1 MTHAFTHYRQQQLVR
16 FLAVLLS
23 ITFCASLTAAEQS
36 QTLILVGSELS
47 SCSSLNMQQCDKNTQ
62 IAGKAEHLFSVT
74 AEKVKKITQQ
84 WPSTNQEVKSSTVK
98 VLLAIKAKSSA
109 SITKPALLWHWRDID
124 NTQLNSLSEQEY
136 HFVMDMLEVPQ
147 FSSQGQRLAEQV
159 NPSLNNEP
167 AINNILQFITGSLK
181 VANEQP
187 SVLAI
192 TAASRDPYAAAD
204 FTQGLL
210 STASV
215 NSQWLALTPALVKAI
230 TTNTCEKLPQYRQSE
245 MRLYNREAIYPDR
258 IQAENTLCS
267 NGVNSLVKLINNSTG
282 VIFNN
287 GEQDLT
293 RSVLFDENNQAY
305 PWTKALQ
312 TRPVVIGSGAGAAIQ
327 SGGKNTSGNIATI
340 TKGSSLLALQA
351 DINDSSMFNLA
362 GGLATFNYGM
372 IDTHFSEQ
380 NRTLRLATVLDKT
393 QQKFGFGIDEA
404 TALVVIKS
412 SAGNLITVIGKSG
425 VVYLKAKGNQHY
437 NYSYWPAGSVI
448 DIANEDFT
456 LSQRSIN
463 KALASIKIPALPLQR
478 FGSILTNA
486 KLRSLIQAMCLS
498 QEQSTVAQQD
508 QFILSLSVQANTAY
522 HRINKDQYGCA
533 ISHLEL
539 AVSTF

>member
-1 MTHAFTHYRQQQLVR
+1 M
-16 FLAVLLS
+16 
-23 ITFCASLTAAEQS
+23 
-36 QTLILVGSELS
+36 
-47 SCSSLNMQQCDKNTQ
+47 
-62 IAGKAEHLFSVT
+62 
-74 AEKVKKITQQ
+74 
-84 WPSTNQEVKSSTVK
+84 
-98 VLLAIKAKSSA
+98 
-109 SITKPALLWHWRDID
+109 
-124 NTQLNSLSEQEY
+124 
-136 HFVMDMLEVPQ
+136 
-147 FSSQGQRLAEQV
+147 
-159 NPSLNNEP
+159 
-167 AINNILQFITGSLK
+167 
-181 VANEQP
+181 
-187 SVLAI
+187 LAI

-425 VVYLKAKGNQHY
+425 VVFKSKRQ
-437 NYSYWPAGSVI
+437 S
-448 DIANEDFT
+448 
-456 LSQRSIN
+456 
-463 KALASIKIPALPLQR
+463 AL
-478 FGSILTNA
+478 
-486 KLRSLIQAMCLS
+486 
-498 QEQSTVAQQD
+498 
-508 QFILSLSVQANTAY
+508 
-522 HRINKDQYGCA
+522 
-533 ISHLEL
+533 
-539 AVSTF
+539 